1 MNDHRSDIRR
11 IMTAVNTIDGI
22 YALEAKKIG
31 LKENTLS
38 LLYALDDGKAHTQT
52 QICAEWLIPKTTI
65 NTIVKECI
73 HAGYVTLE
81 AGGHSHEKRI
91 KLTEQGQAYAKN
103 VLAQVYAIEE
113 KAMEKTTGQ
122 FSLEFIDAVQQFS
135 CHLRREFD
143 NYFKEEPHESI
154 L

>member
-1 MNDHRSDIRR
+1 MNDHRTDIRR

-31 LKENTLS
+31 IKENTLS

-52 QICAEWLIPKTTI
+52 QICTEWLIPKTTI

-81 AGGHSHEKRI
+81 AEGHSHDKKI
-91 KLTEQGQAYAKN
+91 KLTERGQEYARN
-103 VLAQVYAIEE
+103 VLAQVYTIEQ
-113 KAMEKTTGQ
+113 KAMEKTIGQ
-122 FSLEFIDAVQQFS
+122 FSTEFIDAVQQFS
-135 CHLRREFD
+135 CHLRNEFD
-143 NYFKEEPHESI
+143 NYFKENKHE
-154 L
+154 